1 MKSYVS
7 GKIKELRKNSGMTQS
22 ELAKKLG
29 ISPSAVGMYEQGRR
43 EPDSEMLL
51 RLCEV
56 FSVSTDTLLGNS
68 TGVDEKS
75 RELTDVFDEFTQLLS
90 TQQGLMFDGVPLN
103 DEDRSK
109 IVDAVKVV
117 AAIAKQQQ
125 MKKTFG

>member
-1 MKSYVS
+1 M
-7 GKIKELRKNSGMTQS
+7 
-22 ELAKKLG
+22 AA
-29 ISPSAVGMYEQGRR
+29 P
-43 EPDSEMLL
+43 
-51 RLCEV
+51 
-56 FSVSTDTLLGNS
+56 SVSTDTLLGNS